1 MIQSGSE
8 FCWGIEIFV
17 GGVSKRL
24 GLQTLAAHLDV
35 TQAETMAIGD
45 HLNDVEM
52 LAWAG
57 VGVAMG
63 NAVPEVK
70 AVADW
75 ITASQAEDGVARAIE
90 RFILS

>member
-1 MIQSGSE
+1 
-8 FCWGIEIFV
+8 
-17 GGVSKRL
+17 
-24 GLQTLAAHLDV
+24 
-35 TQAETMAIGD
+35 MAIGD

-52 LAWAG
+52 IAWAG

-75 ITASQAEDGVARAIE
+75 ITTPPVQKTA
-90 RFILS
+90 